1 MIQAY
6 GSHYADNQAASGA
19 VHWSRTERRMEHRLH
34 TRVEIAIPARLH
46 FRDGAF
52 ISGLAVNLS
61 QGGIFIKTPMWAWR
75 DGCVDVRMHVQGFR
89 GDSILRIPSFIV
101 HRDHG
106 GMGLMFREI
115 DAEAVRRAPGRV
127 RCRSAGEDSAGSLY
141 CALLPRW
148 IKGKV
153 MHGAHRSFD
162 EDCRRGRGS

>member
-6 GSHYADNQAASGA
+6 GSHYADNHAASGA

-115 DAEAVRRAPGRV
+115 DAEAEELVEGLVQAKITARCLTGQTPPRRRP
-127 RCRSAGEDSAGSLY
+127 SLV
-141 CALLPRW
+141 PS
-148 IKGKV
+148 G
-153 MHGAHRSFD
+153 HRST
-162 EDCRRGRGS
+162 